1 MSMRRFVPSEV
12 PVPERHQ
19 LIIGSVGPRPIAF
32 ASTVS
37 EDGTPNL
44 APYSFFNAFS
54 SNPPTLVFSSNRR
67 VRGNT
72 TKDTLHNVEATGE
85 VVINIVD
92 YSIVRQMALASIEY
106 PADINEFEKS
116 GLTPIASEMVRPF
129 RVQESPVQ
137 YECKVKQ
144 ILPLGDEGG
153 AGHLII
159 CEVVLMHFSDHVF
172 DDNGKIDPQKMDLM
186 GRMGRAFYC
195 RAHGD
200 NVFPIVQP
208 VKQMGIGFDGLPE
221 HLRTSAVLT
230 GNDLAQLAGLEHLP
244 EPDAVAAI
252 QEQPEVKDL
261 LANTT
266 GDALLPALHQIVR
279 TWIADGRTA
288 EAFALAMIPEH
299 K

>member
-19 LIIGSVGPRPIAF
+19 LIIGSVGPRPIGF
-32 ASTVS
+32 ASTMS

-106 PADINEFEKS
+106 PADINEFEKA
-116 GLTPIASEMVRPF
+116 GLTPIASEMVKPF
-129 RVQESPVQ
+129 RVKESPVQ

-144 ILPLGDEGG
+144 ILPLGEEGG

-195 RAHGD
+195 RAHGE

-208 VKQMGIGFDGLPE
+208 VHQIGIGFDGLPKS
-221 HLRTSAVLT
+221 LRESTVLT
-230 GNDLAQLAGLEHLP
+230 GNDLAQLASFEQLP
-244 EPDAVAAI
+244 GQAQVEAILQQKEIKNIVADTDEEERVI
-252 QEQPEVKDL
+252 R
-261 LANTT
+261 
-266 GDALLPALHQIVR
+266 LHQKAQA
-279 TWIADGRTA
+279 WIAEGRTA
-288 EAFALAMIPEH
+288 EAFAVVLIPEYN
-299 K
+299 